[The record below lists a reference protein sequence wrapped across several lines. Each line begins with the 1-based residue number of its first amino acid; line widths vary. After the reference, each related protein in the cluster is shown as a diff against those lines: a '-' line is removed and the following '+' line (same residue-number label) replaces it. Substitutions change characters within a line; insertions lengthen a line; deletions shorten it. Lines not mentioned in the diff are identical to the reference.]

1 MNLRAF
7 KRIALVTGLALC
19 ATLPLA
25 TQAQTTLL
33 NVSYDVAREYYK
45 DYNPVFAA
53 YWKKKSGESV
63 TINQSHAGSTP
74 QARAVA
80 DGLEADVVTM
90 NQASDVDFLAEKG
103 LVTKDWAKRFPNGAS
118 PNYSTMIFLVRKGN
132 PKGIKDWNDLVKP
145 GVQVV
150 IPNPK
155 TAGNG
160 RYTYLAAWGYA
171 LKKNNGSEV
180 QAREFAKALFKNV
193 PVLDSGGRGATTT
206 FAQRG
211 IGDALVT
218 FENEVYLIQKELGA
232 DKVEIVYPTMSIR
245 ADNPV
250 AIVERT
256 VEKKKSRKQAQAYL
270 EYLWSPEAQ
279 DIAGRYYYRPAVAV
293 AAKKYAAQFK
303 PIQLFTVE
311 EVFGNWDKATKA
323 HFVDG
328 GSFDQIYQK

>member
-1 MNLRAF
+1 MVLRAF
-7 KRIALVTGLALC
+7 KRIALVTGLALS

-90 NQASDVDFLAEKG
+90 NQATDVEFLAGKG
-103 LVTKDWAKRFPNGAS
+103 VVAKDWAKRFPNGAA

-180 QAREFAKALFKNV
+180 QAREFAKSLFKNV

-232 DKVEIVYPTMSIR
+232 DKVEIVYPSMSIR

-250 AIVERT
+250 AVVERT

-270 EYLWSPEAQ
+270 EYLWSTEAQ
-279 DIAGRYYYRPAVAV
+279 EIAAKYYYRPAVASV
-293 AAKKYAAQFK
+293 AKKVASQFK
-303 PIQLFTVE
+303 PIKLFTVE
-311 EVFGNWDKATKA
+311 EVFGDWEKANKA

>member
-1 MNLRAF
+1 MGLNTFRH
-7 KRIALVTGLALC
+7 GLAGIV
-19 ATLPLA
+19 LA
-25 TQAQTTLL
+25 GFAVFSAPVLAQKTLL

-45 DYNPVFAA
+45 DYNPLFVS
-53 YWKKKSGESV
+53 YWKKKAGESV
-63 TINQSHAGSTP
+63 AVNQSHNASSA
-74 QARAVA
+74 QARAVSEGL
-80 DGLEADVVTM
+80 DGDVVTM
-90 NQASDVDFLAEKG
+90 NQATDVQFLADKG
-103 LVTKDWAKRFPNGAS
+103 LVAKDWAKRFPNNAS

-132 PKGIKDWNDLVKP
+132 PKGIKDWNDLTKP

-160 RYTYLAAWGYA
+160 RYTYLAAWAYA
-171 LKKNNGSEV
+171 LKTSNGSEV

-193 PVLDSGGRGATTT
+193 PVLDTGGRGATTT
-206 FAQRG
+206 FAQRN

-232 DKVEIVYPTMSIR
+232 DKVEIVYPSMSIR

-250 AIVERT
+250 AIVERN
-256 VEKKKSRKQAQAYL
+256 VDKKGTRKQAQAYL

-279 DIAGRYYYRPAVAV
+279 EIAAKYYYRPSVASV
-293 AAKKYAAQFK
+293 AKKYASQFK
-303 PIQLFTVE
+303 PLTLVTVE
-311 EVFGNWDKATKA
+311 QVFGDWEKANKA

>member
-1 MNLRAF
+1 MSLRTF
-7 KRIALVTGLALC
+7 WRTGFSVLAL
-19 ATLPLA
+19 AAVLPLA
-25 TQAQTTLL
+25 AHAQTTLL
-33 NVSYDVAREYYK
+33 NVSYDVARELYK

-53 YWKKKSGESV
+53 YWKKKTGESI
-63 TINQSHAGSTP
+63 TINQSHSGSSA

-80 DGLEADVVTM
+80 EGLEADVVTM
-90 NQASDVDFLAEKG
+90 NQATDVEFLAQKG
-103 LVTKDWAKRFPNGAS
+103 LVVKDWAKRFPNGAA

-171 LKKNNGSEV
+171 LKKNNSSEV
-180 QAREFAKALFKNV
+180 QAREFAKALFRNV

-206 FAQRG
+206 FAQRN
-211 IGDALVT
+211 IGDVLVT
-218 FENEVYLIQKELGA
+218 FENEVHLILKELGA
-232 DKVEIVYPTMSIR
+232 DKVEIVYPSLSIR

-279 DIAGRYYYRPAVAV
+279 EIAAKYYYRPSVASV
-293 AAKKYAAQFK
+293 AKKYAAQFK
-303 PIQLFTVE
+303 PIQLFTVD
-311 EVFGNWDKATKA
+311 EVFGGWDKANKA

>member
-1 MNLRAF
+1 M
-7 KRIALVTGLALC
+7 ALTRSIRLAAAMALGLA
-19 ATLPLA
+19 AVA
-25 TQAQTTLL
+25 AQAQTTLL
-33 NVSYDVAREYYK
+33 NVSYDVARELYK

-53 YWKKKSGESV
+53 YWKKKTGESI
-63 TINQSHAGSTP
+63 TINQSHAASSA
-74 QARAVA
+74 QARAVS
-80 DGLEADVVTM
+80 DGLDADVVTM
-90 NQASDVDFLAEKG
+90 NQATDLEFLAQKG
-103 LVTKDWAKRFPNGAS
+103 VVAREWAKRFPNNAS

-132 PKGIKDWNDLVKP
+132 PKGIKDWSDLVKP

-160 RYTYLAAWGYA
+160 RYTYLAAWAYA
-171 LKKNNGSEV
+171 LKKSNGSEV

-193 PVLDSGGRGATTT
+193 PVLDTGGRGATTT
-206 FAQRG
+206 FAQRN

-218 FENEVYLIQKELGA
+218 FENEVHLIQKELGS
-232 DKVEIVYPTMSIR
+232 DKVEIVYPSMSIR

-250 AIVERT
+250 AVVERT
-256 VEKKKSRKQAQAYL
+256 VEKKKSRRQAQAYL

-279 DIAGRYYYRPAVAV
+279 EIAAKYYYRPSVAAVAR
-293 AAKKYAAQFK
+293 KHAAQFK
-303 PIQLFTVE
+303 PLQLVTVE
-311 EVFGNWDKATKA
+311 EVFGSWEKANKA

>member
-1 MNLRAF
+1 MKLRVF
-7 KRIALVTGLALC
+7 KRIALVTGLALS

>member
-1 MNLRAF
+1 MDLNLF
-7 KRIALVTGLALC
+7 KGIVLGAGLALS
-19 ATLPLA
+19 AALPLSA
-25 TQAQTTLL
+25 QAQTALL

-63 TINQSHAGSTP
+63 TVNQSHAGSSA

-90 NQASDVDFLAEKG
+90 NQATDVEFLAQRG
-103 LVTKDWAKRFPNGAS
+103 LVVKDWAKRFPNGAA

-206 FAQRG
+206 FAQRN

-232 DKVEIVYPTMSIR
+232 DKVEIVYPSMSIR

-250 AIVERT
+250 ALVERT
-256 VEKKKSRKQAQAYL
+256 VERKKSRKQAQAYL

-279 DIAGRYYYRPAVAV
+279 EIAAKYYYRPAVASV
-293 AAKKYAAQFK
+293 AKKYAAQFK
-303 PIQLFTVE
+303 PLQLFTVE
-311 EVFGNWDKATKA
+311 EVFGDWDKANKA

>member
-63 TINQSHAGSTP
+63 TINQPHAGSTP

>member
-1 MNLRAF
+1 MALTSF
-7 KRIALVTGLALC
+7 KRIALVSALALS
-19 ATLPLA
+19 AALPLA
-25 TQAQTTLL
+25 ARAQTTLL

-90 NQASDVDFLAEKG
+90 NQATDVEFLAG
-103 LVTKDWAKRFPNGAS
+103 RGVVAKDWAKRFPNGAA

-218 FENEVYLIQKELGA
+218 FENEVFLIQKELGA
-232 DKVEIVYPTMSIR
+232 DKVEIVYPSMSIR

-250 AIVERT
+250 AVVERT

-270 EYLWSPEAQ
+270 EYLWSTEAQ
-279 DIAGRYYYRPAVAV
+279 EIAAKYYYRPAVASV
-293 AAKKYAAQFK
+293 AKKVASQFK
-303 PIQLFTVE
+303 PLQLFTVE
-311 EVFGNWDKATKA
+311 EVFGDWDKANKA
-323 HFVDG
+323 HFIDG

>member
-279 DIAGRYYYRPAVAV
+279 DIAGRYYYRPAVAA

>member
-1 MNLRAF
+1 MVLRAF
-7 KRIALVTGLALC
+7 KRIALVTGLALS

-90 NQASDVDFLAEKG
+90 NQATDVEFLAGKG
-103 LVTKDWAKRFPNGAS
+103 VVAKDWAKRFPNGAA

-180 QAREFAKALFKNV
+180 QAREFAKSLFKNV

-250 AIVERT
+250 AVVERT

-270 EYLWSPEAQ
+270 EYLWSTEAQ
-279 DIAGRYYYRPAVAV
+279 EIAAKYYYRPAVASV
-293 AAKKYAAQFK
+293 AKKVASQFK
-303 PIQLFTVE
+303 PIKLFTVE
-311 EVFGNWDKATKA
+311 EVFGDWEKANKA

>member
-1 MNLRAF
+1 MHLNTTLTLA
-7 KRIALVTGLALC
+7 AAALAL
-19 ATLPLA
+19 AVVLPA
-25 TQAQTTLL
+25 QAQKTLL

-53 YWKKKSGESV
+53 YWKKRAGESV
-63 TINQSHAGSTP
+63 SINQSHAGSTP

-90 NQASDVDFLAEKG
+90 NQATDVEFLAEKG
-103 LVTKDWAKRFPNGAS
+103 LVAKDWAKRFPNGAA

-132 PKGIKDWNDLVKP
+132 PKGIKDWDDLVKP

-160 RYTYLAAWGYA
+160 RYTYLAAWAYA

-193 PVLDSGGRGATTT
+193 PVLDTGGRGATTT
-206 FAQRG
+206 FAQRN

-218 FENEVYLIQKELGA
+218 FENEVFLIQKELGA
-232 DKVEIVYPTMSIR
+232 DKVEIVYPSMSIR

-250 AIVERT
+250 AVVERT
-256 VEKKKSRKQAQAYL
+256 VEKKGTRKQAQAYL

-279 DIAGRYYYRPAVAV
+279 EIAAKYYYRPAVAAV
-293 AAKKYAAQFK
+293 AKKHAAQFK
-303 PIQLFTVE
+303 NISLVTVE
-311 EVFGNWDKATKA
+311 QVYGSWEKANKA

>member
-1 MNLRAF
+1 M
-7 KRIALVTGLALC
+7 
-19 ATLPLA
+19 
-25 TQAQTTLL
+25 
-33 NVSYDVAREYYK
+33 
-45 DYNPVFAA
+45 
-53 YWKKKSGESV
+53 
-63 TINQSHAGSTP
+63 
-74 QARAVA
+74 A

-90 NQASDVDFLAEKG
+90 NQATDVEFLAEKS
-103 LVTKDWAKRFPNGAS
+103 LVAKDWAKRFPNGAA

-132 PKGIKDWNDLVKP
+132 PKGIKDWDDLVKP

-160 RYTYLAAWGYA
+160 RYTYLAAWAYA

-193 PVLDSGGRGATTT
+193 PVLDTGGRGATTT
-206 FAQRG
+206 FAQRN

-218 FENEVYLIQKELGA
+218 FENEVFLIQKELGA
-232 DKVEIVYPTMSIR
+232 DKVEIVYPSMSIR

-250 AIVERT
+250 AVVERT
-256 VEKKKSRKQAQAYL
+256 VEKKGTRKQAQAYL

-279 DIAGRYYYRPAVAV
+279 EIAAKYYYRPAVAAV
-293 AAKKYAAQFK
+293 AKKHAAQFK
-303 PIQLFTVE
+303 NISLVTVE
-311 EVFGNWDKATKA
+311 QVYGSWEKANKA

>member
-1 MNLRAF
+1 MALKTF
-7 KRIALVTGLALC
+7 KHLALVGAL
-19 ATLPLA
+19 TLVGVLPLA
-25 TQAQTTLL
+25 AQAQTTLL

-53 YWKKKSGESV
+53 YWKKKTGETV
-63 TINQSHAGSTP
+63 TINQSHNGSSA

-90 NQASDVDFLAEKG
+90 NQATDVDFLAEKG
-103 LVTKDWAKRFPNGAS
+103 IVAKDWVKRFPNAAS

-145 GVQVV
+145 GVQVI

-171 LKKNNGSEV
+171 LKNNQGSEV

-206 FAQRG
+206 FAQRN

-232 DKVEIVYPTMSIR
+232 DKVEIVYPSMSIR

-250 AIVERT
+250 AVVERT

-279 DIAGRYYYRPAVAV
+279 DIAGRYYYRPVVAAV
-293 AAKKYAAQFK
+293 AKKYAAQFK
-303 PIQLFTVE
+303 PIQMFTVE
-311 EVFGNWDKATKA
+311 EVFGNWDKANKA

>member
-1 MNLRAF
+1 MGLTFFRLSLAGTLLVGF
-7 KRIALVTGLALC
+7 SMFSGTAL
-19 ATLPLA
+19 
-25 TQAQTTLL
+25 AQKTLL

-45 DYNPVFAA
+45 DYNPIFAA
-53 YWKKKSGESV
+53 YWKKKSGESI
-63 TINQSHAGSTP
+63 TINQSHNGSSA

-80 DGLEADVVTM
+80 EGLEGDVVTM
-90 NQASDVDFLAEKG
+90 NQATDVQFLADKG
-103 LVTKDWAKRFPNGAS
+103 LVVKDWGKRFPNGAS

-132 PKGIKDWNDLVKP
+132 PKGIKDWDDLVKP

-193 PVLDSGGRGATTT
+193 PVLDTGGRGATTT
-206 FAQRG
+206 FAQRN
-211 IGDALVT
+211 IGDVLVT

-232 DKVEIVYPTMSIR
+232 DKVEIVYPSLSIR

-250 AIVERT
+250 ALVERT
-256 VEKKKSRKQAQAYL
+256 VEKKGTRKQAQAYL

-279 DIAGRYYYRPAVAV
+279 EIAARYYYRPVVPAM
-293 AAKKYAAQFK
+293 AKKYAGQFK
-303 PIQLFTVE
+303 PITMFTVE
-311 EVFGNWDKATKA
+311 QVFGDWDKANKA

>member
-180 QAREFAKALFKNV
+180 QAREFAKSLFKNV

>member
-1 MNLRAF
+1 MVLTSFA
-7 KRIALVTGLALC
+7 RIAAVSALALAA
-19 ATLPLA
+19 ATPLA

-33 NVSYDVAREYYK
+33 NVSYDVARELYK

-53 YWKKKSGESV
+53 YWKKKSGETV
-63 TINQSHAGSTP
+63 TVNQSHAGSTP

-90 NQASDVDFLAEKG
+90 NQATDIEFLAG
-103 LVTKDWAKRFPNGAS
+103 RGVVTKDWAKRFPNGAA

-218 FENEVYLIQKELGA
+218 FENEVYLIQKELGT
-232 DKVEIVYPTMSIR
+232 DKVEIVYPSMSIR

-250 AIVERT
+250 AVVERT

-279 DIAGRYYYRPAVAV
+279 AIAAKYYYRPALAS
-293 AAKKYAAQFK
+293 AAKTYASQFK
-303 PIQLFTVE
+303 PIQLFTVD
-311 EVFGNWDKATKA
+311 EVFGGWDKANKA

>member
-1 MNLRAF
+1 MRLNTTLTLAAAAV
-7 KRIALVTGLALC
+7 ALAVALP
-19 ATLPLA
+19 A
-25 TQAQTTLL
+25 QAQKTLL

-53 YWKKKSGESV
+53 YWKKKAGESV
-63 TINQSHAGSTP
+63 SINQSHAGSTP

-90 NQASDVDFLAEKG
+90 NQATDVEFLAEKS
-103 LVTKDWAKRFPNGAS
+103 LVAKDWAKRFPNGAA

-132 PKGIKDWNDLVKP
+132 PKGIKDWDDLVKP

-160 RYTYLAAWGYA
+160 RYTYLAAWAYA

-193 PVLDSGGRGATTT
+193 PVLDTGGRGATTT
-206 FAQRG
+206 FAQRN

-218 FENEVYLIQKELGA
+218 FENEVFLIQKELGA
-232 DKVEIVYPTMSIR
+232 DKVEIVYPSMSIR

-250 AIVERT
+250 AVVERT
-256 VEKKKSRKQAQAYL
+256 VEKKGTRKQAQAYL

-279 DIAGRYYYRPAVAV
+279 EIAAKYYYRPAVAAV
-293 AAKKYAAQFK
+293 AKKHAAQFK
-303 PIQLFTVE
+303 NISLVTVE
-311 EVFGNWDKATKA
+311 QVYGSWEKANKA